1 MKKYSNYIEII
12 LLNSLLFTFDIIFK
26 YYGYVLSY
34 PNPYYILNIY
44 ISIRHGLDMFFF
56 SSTFSLFFYFLSLYI
71 HYNINIFTVI
81 FTWPV
86 LRFPIVLLSMGF
98 ITGFFRDSYVQKI
111 NEQKTQINLLNEK
124 IKALEKTI
132 EKYKLLTNDLQNK
145 LLLENKG
152 VSLFVDRLK
161 EIEFNN
167 PEDIFNEAVELI
179 YDFVSAITVSIYT
192 LSKNNF
198 LRLKVRKGPQIL
210 PNSFPIEKSKI
221 ISMANDLG
229 FASVSVL
236 YISDENVDFSMEP
249 IMATK
254 ISQRNKTIG
263 FVLIENMDPEKINKN
278 TETYLKLLSDWLSN
292 LLYVS
297 IELEKQTITTD
308 IEKFKAVFE
317 KIDERFKRFKI
328 PYSFIEASITKDF
341 DISKIKKYIRETDF
355 VFYNP
360 LQNKLSILL
369 TSCNSQGL
377 NRVLNKIKTER
388 KLNILEAYTK
398 E

>member
-34 PNPYYILNIY
+34 PNPYCILNIY

-328 PYSFIEASITKDF
+328 PYSLIEASITKDF